1 MISVLSS
8 VVLAVMALLLSGWVI
23 FCAIQFFRFSRN
35 MVASGDFKAHVQCEK
50 CGTKYDVSAAEFS
63 KSFVSKYK
71 RVTRTRIE
79 GGAFVNRPRYSFYA
93 KKFYCPKCGKRR
105 YAQILNVNELN
116 GMMEK
121 PMLRAGMR
129 WLVYMCIGGM
139 IILAV
144 TAIPMHFINQA
155 REQHVEELKEQRY
168 EEFKERY
175 GF

>member
-71 RVTRTRIE
+71 RVTRR
-79 GGAFVNRPRYSFYA
+79 G
-93 KKFYCPKCGKRR
+93 
-105 YAQILNVNELN
+105 
-116 GMMEK
+116 
-121 PMLRAGMR
+121 
-129 WLVYMCIGGM
+129 
-139 IILAV
+139 
-144 TAIPMHFINQA
+144 
-155 REQHVEELKEQRY
+155 
-168 EEFKERY
+168 
-175 GF
+175 